1 MAAREG
7 SQEAD
12 GGGARSAPTPAKAQS
27 AQPELLKAVRGLKKR
42 QASRRQSG
50 VGDDRVMKLAQK
62 LQSLIHLAEG
72 TGDRD
77 EARRHVRMAE
87 NSAAAKA
94 EGQGA
99 APGSNKESG
108 KNKQVDIEALITEV
122 VQSVNRELALR
133 RERRQEDP
141 DGGSWW

>member
-1 MAAREG
+1 M
-7 SQEAD
+7 
-12 GGGARSAPTPAKAQS
+12 
-27 AQPELLKAVRGLKKR
+27 
-42 QASRRQSG
+42 
-50 VGDDRVMKLAQK
+50 
-62 LQSLIHLAEG
+62 IHLAEG

-87 NSAAAKA
+87 NSAAARA

-108 KNKQVDIEALITEV
+108 KNKQVDIESLITEV